1 MYFVRK
7 EVLKE
12 SNFREEPRDVVKAR
26 KLSRRKKEAE
36 VGQSGAPMS
45 LTLPPEQTGLGA
57 DIGEYLLEYLDLKT
71 QASTPWRDFVRILR

>member
-1 MYFVRK
+1 MLYFVRK

-45 LTLPPEQTGLGA
+45 LTLLRHPEQTGLGA
-57 DIGEYLLEYLDLKT
+57 EK
-71 QASTPWRDFVRILR
+71 SVRFAVAVAQVK

>member
-1 MYFVRK
+1 MLYFVRK

-45 LTLPPEQTGLGA
+45 LTLLHRPEQTGLGA
-57 DIGEYLLEYLDLKT
+57 EIGERHY
-71 QASTPWRDFVRILR
+71 FILQNRKV